1 MTTQQLITTKLDNM
15 KTKPPKIKFIGDT
28 RSGYTLAIYNPNDDY
43 KADLQLTR
51 EEAELVVNA
60 ILKKI
65 Q

>member
-1 MTTQQLITTKLDNM
+1 MKKNKPRCRMT
-15 KTKPPKIKFIGDT
+15 GDS
-28 RSGYTLAIYNPNDDY
+28 RSGYTLTIYNPNDDY